1 LHRVSDEI
9 RGSRFVTTAARARDA
24 HEAREFIER
33 IRAEFHDATHNC
45 WAYVAGAPGDASNS
59 ASSDDG
65 EPGGT
70 AGIPILNVLLNS
82 GVGDVVVVVTR
93 YYGGVKLG
101 RGGLARAYGGGARR
115 VLDEM
120 PLSERIRYTGVDVTV
135 KYSFVEPVRRIAAG
149 LGCRIRAERFGADAA
164 FELDVPEEAV
174 DELKAE
180 LTQLT
185 RGKVS
190 IRKHGK
196 GKS

>member
-1 LHRVSDEI
+1 M
-9 RGSRFVTTAARARDA
+9 TTSARARDA
-24 HEAREFIER
+24 GEAGEFIER
-33 IRAEFHDATHNC
+33 IRNEFHDATHNC

-82 GVGDVVVVVTR
+82 GVGEVVVVVTR

-115 VLDEM
+115 VMDEM
-120 PLSERIRYTGVDVTV
+120 PLSERISYAGVDVTV
-135 KYSFVEPVRRIAAG
+135 DYSFVEPVRRMAG
-149 LGCRIRAERFGADAA
+149 RLGCRIRSERFGKDAV
-164 FELDVPEEAV
+164 FELDVPEEV
-174 DELKAE
+174 LDTMETE

-196 GKS
+196 GKSS